1 MNRESYF
8 EDKDANVAAYDNVE
22 NNTLD
27 NNFSKEKS
35 ILFLLVIVV
44 IGVIIVSYVK
54 DSFLNNY
61 FKNSN
66 PSTLSAGSG
75 YLETYDPIKNANDDT
90 DGDGVSNWRE
100 ITAGTN
106 PEDINSV
113 SSDSNKTI
121 LVTATTSLTKL
132 VAADLLVISKY
143 KERYPDMN
151 VDSLTAGLATNYEKL
166 LLPKRVIDINTADSK
181 DITYLKGYGNS
192 MAAMFSFIFLN
203 NEFVELTEAQETPA
217 TFTKTKIYLSD
228 LRKICEV
235 QKTVQNVPSSYAE
248 LHKDFIYNCELYVN
262 VLSGITSLD
271 EDKVRSIL
279 SINKQ
284 QEAVKNIFANFNEYG
299 DRLKNDSVFFK
310 SNENGYIFINKIN

>member
-8 EDKDANVAAYDNVE
+8 EDKDANVGVGDNVE

-35 ILFLLVIVV
+35 ILFLLVIIVV
-44 IGVIIVSYVK
+44 SVIILSYVK

-66 PSTLSAGSG
+66 PSTFSVGSG

-113 SSDSNKTI
+113 SADSNKTI

-132 VAADLLVISKY
+132 AAADLLVISKY

-151 VDSLTAGLATNYEKL
+151 TDSLTAGLAANYEKL

-181 DITYLKGYGNS
+181 DIIYLKGYGNS

-203 NEFVELTEAQETPA
+203 NEFVELKEAQETPA

-284 QEAVKNIFANFNEYG
+284 QEAVKNIFANFNDYG

-310 SNENGYIFINKIN
+310 SSENGYIFINKIN